1 MQAKELM
8 DGLMAEFQRVAQ
20 TETVV
25 GEPMTIGDTTLI
37 PVIRI
42 SIGVGAGG
50 GEGEGGDAKEQG
62 KGSGVG
68 GGGGVRVEPA
78 AFIVLKGDDVQ
89 ILSAPGK
96 GGRFAE
102 MFENLPDLVSKVAK
116 ARNAKEDTKDEEDTA
131 NKAN

>member
-1 MQAKELM
+1 MLAKEFM
-8 DGLMAEFQRVAQ
+8 NGLMAEFRQVAA

-25 GEPMTIGDTTLI
+25 GEPLVLGDTTLI

-50 GEGEGGDAKEQG
+50 GEGEGTDPKESSQG
-62 KGSGVG
+62 KGTGVG

-78 AFIVLKGDDVQ
+78 AFIVMRGGEIE

-96 GGRFAE
+96 SGRLAE
-102 MFENLPDLVSKVAK
+102 AFEHLPDLVAK
-116 ARNAKEDTKDEEDTA
+116 LAETRKGKEKEEKAEKDG
-131 NKAN
+131 

>member
-1 MQAKELM
+1 MLAKEFM
-8 DGLMAEFQRVAQ
+8 DGLMAEFRQVAT

-25 GEPMTIGDTTLI
+25 GEPMTLGDTTLV

-62 KGSGVG
+62 KGTGAG

-89 ILSAPGK
+89 ILAAPGK

-102 MFENLPDLVSKVAK
+102 MFEHLPDLVTKFAE
-116 ARNAKEDTKDEEDTA
+116 ARSTKEEPKE
-131 NKAN
+131 

>member
-1 MQAKELM
+1 MVAKEFL
-8 DGLMAEFQRVAQ
+8 DGLMAEFRRVAA

-25 GEPMTIGDTTLI
+25 GEPMTLGDTTLI

-50 GEGEGGDAKEQG
+50 GEGEGTESKDAPTG

-78 AFIVLKGDDVQ
+78 AFIVLRGDDVQ
-89 ILSAPGK
+89 IHAAPGK

-102 MFENLPDLVSKVAK
+102 MFEHLPDLVSKVVEARGK
-116 ARNAKEDTKDEEDTA
+116 ADEEA
-131 NKAN
+131 

>member
-1 MQAKELM
+1 MLAKEFM
-8 DGLMAEFQRVAQ
+8 NGLMAEFRQVAA

-25 GEPMTIGDTTLI
+25 GEPLVLGDTTLI

-50 GEGEGGDAKEQG
+50 GEGEGTDPKESSQG
-62 KGSGVG
+62 KGTGVG

-78 AFIVLKGDDVQ
+78 AFIVLRGDDVQ
-89 ILSAPGK
+89 IHAAPGK

-102 MFENLPDLVSKVAK
+102 MFEHLPDLVGKIAE
-116 ARNAKEDTKDEEDTA
+116 ARKGEKEEA
-131 NKAN
+131 AG